1 MDHLKKSFSRTG
13 AKIWNSIPN
22 SGRVLPKY
30 KFKNTPKSWP
40 LNILIQ
46 EDTYVGVRTLIDIL
60 RKYYIF
66 GLISFTPYFI
76 YLFSNICILCLVNLI
91 C

>member
-22 SGRVLPKY
+22 SGRVLPK
-30 KFKNTPKSWP
+30 KSWP

>member
-46 EDTYVGVRTLIDIL
+46 EDTYVGVHTLIDIL
-60 RKYYIF
+60 SICLTLF
-66 GLISFTPYFI
+66 LCFNPIIVTFFTFP
-76 YLFSNICILCLVNLI
+76 SCLD
-91 C
+91 